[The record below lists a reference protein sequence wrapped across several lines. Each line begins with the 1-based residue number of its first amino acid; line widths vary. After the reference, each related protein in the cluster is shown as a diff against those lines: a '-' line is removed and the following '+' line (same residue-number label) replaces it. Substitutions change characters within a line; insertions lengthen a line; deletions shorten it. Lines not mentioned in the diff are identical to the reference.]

1 MKKTA
6 NRVFISAL
14 TAATIFTTA
23 CIPVLAAEE
32 APIILENGK
41 DRSKEENI
49 QAEIRMGNAAKITDE
64 IASGADFPNVM
75 FSPTSLNYALGML
88 AEGADG
94 KTKEALDSF
103 LGTDQYGKYAKEY
116 TKSAGERNSSE

>member
-49 QAEIRMGNAAKITDE
+49 QAEIRMENAAKITDE

-75 FSPTSLNYALGML
+75 FLPYFCLSRSPEKSELPML
-88 AEGADG
+88 PA
-94 KTKEALDSF
+94 
-103 LGTDQYGKYAKEY
+103 QEY
-116 TKSAGERNSSE
+116 KQS

>member
-49 QAEIRMGNAAKITDE
+49 RTKLRQELIFRM
-64 IASGADFPNVM
+64 
-75 FSPTSLNYALGML
+75 
-88 AEGADG
+88 
-94 KTKEALDSF
+94 
-103 LGTDQYGKYAKEY
+103 
-116 TKSAGERNSSE
+116 